1 MLIYVKSTNRYN
13 DLPESFCTLSRMA
26 HDRLFVSTILLLNIS
41 VRRHEVFV
49 RRHLARLGIIV
60 GKLYLRGDLQIYPP
74 LFAILENPNW
84 KNIRFLHC
92 ASSSTC
98 GEKRENSPQQT
109 FASSWT
115 IICRLY
121 DHNQTIR
128 QFITWRNFPMTPIWH
143 PPIGQKAHK
152 YEQKDAQHPLK
163 TTTTH
168 CHY

>member
-92 ASSSTC
+92 ASSSTVPVVRK
-98 GEKRENSPQQT
+98 ERTRLNKRSPLRELL
-109 FASSWT
+109 FVG
-115 IICRLY
+115 Y

-128 QFITWRNFPMTPIWH
+128 QFTWRNFPMTPIWH